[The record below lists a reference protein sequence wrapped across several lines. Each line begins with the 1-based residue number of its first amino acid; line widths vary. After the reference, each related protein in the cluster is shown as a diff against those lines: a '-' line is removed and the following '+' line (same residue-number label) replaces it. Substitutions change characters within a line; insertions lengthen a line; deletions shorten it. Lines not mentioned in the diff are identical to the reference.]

1 MAVSVADSD
10 AEGLEDGTAPPDL
23 WDYSPFD
30 AVDVLTPIGQYEQFR
45 NQALRLVNRKPQWVP
60 IN

>member
-30 AVDVLTPIGQYEQFR
+30 AVDGMF
-45 NQALRLVNRKPQWVP
+45 QADNLENNDADEEKKR
-60 IN
+60 